1 MRFGLY
7 FLFSIG
13 LIVAAYHAAQNSMQR
28 PLNLSAIR
36 LGMNMEEIKDAF
48 GNPSARMRNQYTY
61 ILEDGS
67 ELTFTL
73 RDKKLSSATVKFHRS
88 IAIADPEMRKL
99 SLVQMDDRKTEDNRH
114 SWFFAGNPEEGL
126 IYKITSEGKI
136 ESLTW
141 VPPFTYGGNRPKHLQ
156 ALFRDFH
163 SQQLTNL

>member
-13 LIVAAYHAAQNSMQR
+13 LIVAAYQAAQTSISR

-36 LGMNMEEIKDAF
+36 LGMDMKEIKDAF
-48 GNPSARMRNQYTY
+48 GTPSAKMRNQYTY
-61 ILEDGS
+61 ILGDGS

-73 RDKKLSSATVKFHRS
+73 RDKKLSSATVKFHRP
-88 IAIADPEMRKL
+88 IPIADPEMRKL

-126 IYKITSEGKI
+126 IYKISSEGII